1 MPFFRVDPTILA
13 TVSQLPP
20 PVETNLVQEDDNL
33 LLTESGDSLL
43 CE

>member
-1 MPFFRVDPTILA
+1 MPFLRVDPVLLV

-20 PVETNLVQEDDNL
+20 PVETNLVQENDDL